1 MNHSAS
7 IEQSSSKT
15 KNRLALQKDTEDKDV
30 DRTSS
35 VSFLTLPPLRAI
47 LTEGHHLSHEKGM
60 PEGKNE
66 TVIGRY
72 VLDP

>member
-7 IEQSSSKT
+7 IEQSSPKT
-15 KNRLALQKDTEDKDV
+15 KNRLALQRDTEDGDV

-35 VSFLTLPPLRAI
+35 VSFLTLPPLRVI
-47 LTEGHHLSHEKGM
+47 LTEEHRLSHEKGM
-60 PEGKNE
+60 SEDRNE
-66 TVIGRY
+66 TVTGRY